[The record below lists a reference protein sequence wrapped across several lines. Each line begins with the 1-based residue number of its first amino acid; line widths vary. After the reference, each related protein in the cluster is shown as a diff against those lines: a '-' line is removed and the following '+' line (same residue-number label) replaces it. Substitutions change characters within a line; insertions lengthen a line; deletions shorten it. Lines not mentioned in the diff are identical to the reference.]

1 MEAKKTSTLMQYG
14 LISALV
20 GILFFVILYLGGSKL
35 FTSPLAFAG
44 YVLPIIFAVLACVK
58 QKKNNGGF
66 LEFKEALKIA
76 FGVFVITAL
85 ASTLVSYVILNF
97 IDDGFRESLL
107 QATIE
112 TTQKMM
118 KRFGASDDM
127 IDKQVQQMLQ
137 SNPFSFGKM
146 ILNFAWG
153 CIIWFIFSLIIA
165 AIVKKKKPE
174 FPQPVINP

>member
-1 MEAKKTSTLMQYG
+1 
-14 LISALV
+14 
-20 GILFFVILYLGGSKL
+20 
-35 FTSPLAFAG
+35 
-44 YVLPIIFAVLACVK
+44 
-58 QKKNNGGF
+58 
-66 LEFKEALKIA
+66 
-76 FGVFVITAL
+76 
-85 ASTLVSYVILNF
+85 
-97 IDDGFRESLL
+97 
-107 QATIE
+107 
-112 TTQKMM
+112 M

-174 FPQPVINP
+174 FPQPVTNP